1 MGKAGTDCGQYNL
14 HGKTCAAA
22 AGDVNTELYW
32 SYMVRVDQVL
42 DKGSRRG
49 KD

>member
-1 MGKAGTDCGQYNL
+1 MGKAGTDCGQHNL
-14 HGKTCAAA
+14 CGKTHTAA
-22 AGDVNTELYW
+22 AGDVKTELYQ
-32 SYMVRVDQVL
+32 SYMVKGDQVL